1 MATIEVCD
9 GGCGT
14 GISHEAIVLGLIE
27 ERTYCDNCAKT
38 VQTYLDD
45 RDKLHSALA
54 LKWQQDLE
62 KLQAAWV
69 VKHPNGVLPDV
80 H

>member
-14 GISHEAIVLGLIE
+14 GIPHDAIVLGLIE
-27 ERTYCDNCAKT
+27 QRTYCDACART
-38 VQTYLDD
+38 VQKYLDD
-45 RDKLHSALA
+45 RDNLHSVLA
-54 LKWQQDLE
+54 VKWQQDLA
-62 KLQAAWV
+62 KLQAVWV
-69 VKHPNGVLPDV
+69 DKHPNGVLPDV